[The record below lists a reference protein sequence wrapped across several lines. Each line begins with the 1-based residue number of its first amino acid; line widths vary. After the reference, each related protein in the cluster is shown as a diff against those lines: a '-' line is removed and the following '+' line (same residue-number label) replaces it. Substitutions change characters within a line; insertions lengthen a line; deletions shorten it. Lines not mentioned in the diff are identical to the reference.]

1 MFNHLGDTSY
11 ELIPGETFNDLDA
24 WGREGRPPGDFARA
38 VLRNNL
44 FDACHAADSFNLAAL
59 PAIVRYIFR
68 ELPRDCWGSR
78 QAMERWSEQMAGQQQ
93 IQDWGRKTLAESA
106 RVSEADDV

>member
-44 FDACHAADSFNLAAL
+44 FDACHAADPFNLAAL
-59 PAIVRYIFR
+59 PAIVKYIFN
-68 ELPRDCWGSR
+68 ELPRDCWGSPE
-78 QAMERWSEQMAGQQQ
+78 AMEWWNDHRRM
-93 IQDWGRKTLAESA
+93 QDWGKRTLEESA
-106 RVSEADDV
+106 IVEDEP